1 MLVPAL
7 LTAVPVH
14 EMGHAAA
21 AYFQGD
27 RSVRYF
33 GYFTLNPRRFLEPVG
48 VISVFMLLTGWGRRV
63 PVQPNRISTVRQR
76 LVFFLGCPA
85 ANLIPAIAFGLI
97 LPAFT
102 AFRIHPALPP
112 IVLLAT

>member
-7 LTAVPVH
+7 LIAIPVH

-48 VISVFMLLTGWGRRV
+48 VIAVFMLLTGWGRRV

-76 LVFFLGCPA
+76 HENGDDADRLQK
-85 ANLIPAIAFGLI
+85 
-97 LPAFT
+97 T
-102 AFRIHPALPP
+102 ARVQREVAE
-112 IVLLAT
+112 V

>member
-7 LTAVPVH
+7 LIAIPVH

-48 VISVFMLLTGWGRRV
+48 VIVVFMLLTGWGRRA

-76 LVFFLGCPA
+76 LVFFLGGPA
-85 ANLIPAIAFGLI
+85 PTLIPALAFGL
-97 LPAFT
+97 LLRASNATSF
-102 AFRIHPALPP
+102 HQPP
-112 IVLLAT
+112 

>member
-7 LTAVPVH
+7 LIAIPVH

-33 GYFTLNPRRFLEPVG
+33 GYFTLNPRRFLEPAG
-48 VISVFMLLTGWGRRV
+48 VIAVFMLLTGWGRRA
-63 PVQPNRISTVRQR
+63 PVQPNRISTGRQR
-76 LVFFLGCPA
+76 LGCFLGRPA
-85 ANLIPAIAFGLI
+85 ANLIAAIPFALL
-97 LPAFT
+97 LPPPHAI
-102 AFRIHPALPP
+102 RIHPPLPP
-112 IVLLAT
+112 IG